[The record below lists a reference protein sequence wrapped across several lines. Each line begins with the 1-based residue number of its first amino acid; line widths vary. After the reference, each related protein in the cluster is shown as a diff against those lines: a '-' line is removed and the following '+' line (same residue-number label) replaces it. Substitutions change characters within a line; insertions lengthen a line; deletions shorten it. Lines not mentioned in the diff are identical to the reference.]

1 MLKITKDQ
9 FTKWTT
15 PSKASYIGLWV
26 GIIGTVLGAIGTGLA
41 IYFYLNP
48 PKTPPTSCDEFVRNT
63 HPTVVS
69 LKGVKFQGWLGD
81 PDKSL
86 TLEYANTSTFTAK
99 SFSVRV
105 DYDGKT
111 FDAFKSNA
119 FAAVNMENLSIP
131 GNGNLEL
138 PVVPLSKIQEKVSG
152 TVCGIGFYPADLKH
166 AAPDQCGSG
175 KVRSSI
181 IKVKAA
187 YTSIFE
193 EKKELQS
200 SLWLYECVDCQGT
213 DNGFSLTRVPRSEGS
228 NVGKVD

>member
-9 FTKWTT
+9 FTKWTI

-26 GIIGTVLGAIGTGLA
+26 GVIGTVLGAVGTGLA

-69 LKGVKFQGWLGD
+69 LKGAKFQGWLGD

-86 TLEYANTSTFTAK
+86 TLEYANTSKFTAK

-105 DYDGKT
+105 AYKGKT

-119 FAAVNMENLSIP
+119 FEAVNMANLSIP
-131 GNGNLEL
+131 GNGSLEL
-138 PVVPLSKIQEKVSG
+138 PVVPLSKIQEEVSG
-152 TVCGIGFYPADLKH
+152 TVCGIGFYPADLDH
-166 AAPDQCGSG
+166 AAPEHCGSG
-175 KVRSSI
+175 EVQSSI
-181 IKVKAA
+181 IKVKAT

-200 SLWLYECVDCQGT
+200 SLWLYECLNCQGT
-213 DNGFSLTRVPRSEGS
+213 DNAFSIKRLPLPEVS
-228 NVGKVD
+228 NAGTVR